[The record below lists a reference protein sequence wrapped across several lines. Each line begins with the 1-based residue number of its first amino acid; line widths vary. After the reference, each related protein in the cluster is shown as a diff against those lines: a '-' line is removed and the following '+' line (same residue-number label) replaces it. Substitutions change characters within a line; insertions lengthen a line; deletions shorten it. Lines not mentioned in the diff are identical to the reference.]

1 MEWITLAEKCI
12 WFGLAALGF
21 SVLFNVPQRTML
33 SIYLMA
39 AAGGFTKVLLI
50 ALGAN
55 VIVGTLAGATL
66 IGLISIYA
74 AHNKHSPPLVFAIP
88 AVIPMIPGIFAY
100 RMMLGLIKLSGNV
113 PPESYSQVLSE
124 TVSNGLKVM
133 FILMSLA
140 GGVAIPMLITRKESA
155 KHIRFRRMNDEEY
168 SDG

>member
-1 MEWITLAEKCI
+1 MDWITLLEKCI

-21 SVLFNVPQRTML
+21 SILFNVPQRTMV

-55 VIVGTLAGATL
+55 VIVGTLAGAIL
-66 IGLISIYA
+66 IGIISISA

-155 KHIRFRRMNDEEY
+155 KHIRFKRMNDEEY